1 MKILILGDVVGKS
14 GRKAIKKNLKKI
26 IKNNGID
33 FTVINGE
40 NSADDGR
47 GITNLIA
54 KEFFLEGVIISGTLV
69 QIGI

>member
-1 MKILILGDVVGKS
+1 MKILILGDVVENLAEKLL
-14 GRKAIKKNLKKI
+14 KKNLKKI
-26 IKNNGID
+26 IENNGID

-54 KEFFLEGVIISGTLV
+54 KEFFGGSRCYYIWKPYMG
-69 QIGI
+69 